1 MKEQR
6 KQRLK
11 KALWALA
18 LGICT
23 FLYDYAFLLPYF
35 VQDCDMR
42 AMHVFGELYWYA
54 SAIVP
59 IILVPVILHIAAD
72 YSARDWKSLLLTALV
87 QLLMLPLLYYY
98 VVNYDGMAAD
108 LLTFLALG
116 WCMLYR
122 IVTVFFL
129 QIIVSLI
136 PLAFGNRW

>member
-11 KALWALA
+11 KALWALL
-18 LGICT
+18 LGVGT
-23 FLYDYAFLLPYF
+23 FLYDYGGVMTLLMQNWHSGCLRLFEQP
-35 VQDCDMR
+35 
-42 AMHVFGELYWYA
+42 YWYF
-54 SAIVP
+54 SALFPIIIVP
-59 IILVPVILHIAAD
+59 IFLNVLADCGPEDWIYFLLIAGVQM
-72 YSARDWKSLLLTALV
+72 LCLPALYAQCV
-87 QLLMLPLLYYY
+87 QYY
-98 VVNYDGMAAD
+98 G
-108 LLTFLALG
+108 LGSGIISWIALG